1 MEQIGFA
8 AYLTKPVKSAQ
19 LRDCLALALGTKSPV
34 PGTRSLP
41 ILTRHSVA
49 EAKKQKIR
57 ILLAEDNKTNQK
69 VALRILEKIG
79 YRADAVANGQEVLAA
94 LVRVP
99 YDLILMDV
107 QMPEMDGLETTAAIR
122 RKETE
127 TDGHIPIIAMTA
139 HAMKGDRERCL
150 EAGMDD
156 YISKPVQPQ
165 DLVETIG
172 RWLGE
177 RSTVEAQAPFAGGSD
192 DKEVFD
198 QRELLDRLGGDEEIF
213 REIVATFLED
223 APLQVEKLK
232 QALREGDAA
241 WVERQAH
248 SLKGSA
254 MNMAG
259 KALQTVALEME
270 VAGKERNL
278 GRASSLVEKLDQ
290 ELERLKK
297 SLVSLIQ

>member
-1 MEQIGFA
+1 
-8 AYLTKPVKSAQ
+8 
-19 LRDCLALALGTKSPV
+19 
-34 PGTRSLP
+34 
-41 ILTRHSVA
+41 
-49 EAKKQKIR
+49 
-57 ILLAEDNKTNQK
+57 
-69 VALRILEKIG
+69 
-79 YRADAVANGQEVLAA
+79 VANGQEVLATLA
-94 LVRVP
+94 RVP

-122 RKETE
+122 RKERE

-165 DLVETIG
+165 ALVETIG

-177 RSTVEAQAPFAGGSD
+177 RSAVEAQAPSAGGSD

-198 QRELLDRLGGDEEIF
+198 QQELLDRLGGDEEIF

-232 QALREGDAA
+232 QALREGNAA

-270 VAGKERNL
+270 VAGKEGNL
-278 GRASSLVEKLDQ
+278 GRAGSLVEKLDR
-290 ELERLKK
+290 EFERLKK
-297 SLVSLIQ
+297 SLVSLT